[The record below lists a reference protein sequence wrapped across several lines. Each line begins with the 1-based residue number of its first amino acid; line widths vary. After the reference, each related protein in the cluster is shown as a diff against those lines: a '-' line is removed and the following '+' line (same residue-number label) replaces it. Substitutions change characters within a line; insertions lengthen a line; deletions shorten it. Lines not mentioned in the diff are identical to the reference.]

1 MFCDLNITLNG
12 TFKRRDMNAKFIF
25 DYLEDVQYTASRK
38 DSNSHTLIVV
48 RQLDRKSAEELI
60 DNLGMFGL
68 FDELVDSARSY

>member
-1 MFCDLNITLNG
+1 VLCDLNITLNG
-12 TFKRRDMNAKFIF
+12 TFKRRDTDAEFIF
-25 DYLEDVQYTASRK
+25 EYLEDGQYTASRK